1 MRVYISVD
9 VEGVAGI
16 VDWDQVMGDNAAYH
30 AMCHLTTL
38 ETNEAIEGALAG
50 GATAII
56 VNDSHG
62 RMRNL
67 LPELLHPAAEL
78 IQGRHKP
85 MFMVEGLD
93 ESCDA
98 LFLVGYHGRAG
109 SARGTLNH
117 TFSPYETRMN
127 GVICSEATLNAAV
140 AGQYHV
146 PLALVTG
153 DDATAAEAIAD
164 FGSEIVTVVTKQ
176 GLNRVAA
183 RMVHPTVARDRIRQG
198 AAEAMRRVPSLK
210 PYTMTSPIMME
221 TLWNTSLHADM
232 VEMLPTVERTGDRA
246 IRWVSPDVVTAYR
259 TYIAA
264 YLIARNAER

>member
-1 MRVYISVD
+1 MRVYLSVD
-9 VEGVAGI
+9 VEGVAGV
-16 VDWDQVMGDNAAYH
+16 VDWDQVRGDCAAYH
-30 AMCHLTTL
+30 EMCRLTTL

-50 GATAII
+50 GATEII

-62 RMRNL
+62 PMRNL
-67 LPELLHPAAEL
+67 QPELLHPAAGL

-109 SARGTLNH
+109 SMHGVLNH

-140 AGQYHV
+140 AGHYGV

-153 DDATAAEAIAD
+153 DDATAAEAVAD
-164 FGSEIVTVVTKQ
+164 FGPEVVTVVTKQ
-176 GLNRVAA
+176 GINRAAA

-198 AAEAMRRVPSLK
+198 AAEAMRRLSSLK
-210 PYTMTSPIMME
+210 PYTMTTPVTME
-221 TLWNTSLHADM
+221 TQWNTSLHADM
-232 VEMLPTVERTGDRA
+232 VEMLPTVERTGDRS
-246 IRWVSPDVVTAYR
+246 IRWVSPDVITAYR

-264 YLIARNAER
+264 YLIARNADR

>member
-9 VEGVAGI
+9 VEGVAGV
-16 VDWDQVMGDNAAYH
+16 VDWDQVRGESAAYH
-30 AMCHLTTL
+30 AMCRLTTL
-38 ETNEAIEGALAG
+38 ETNEAIEGALVA
-50 GATAII
+50 GATELI

-62 RMRNL
+62 PMRNL
-67 LPELLHPAAEL
+67 LPDVLHPAAEL

-98 LFLVGYHGRAG
+98 LFLIGYHGRAG
-109 SARGTLNH
+109 SARGVLNH

-140 AGQYHV
+140 AGQYGV

-153 DDATAAEAIAD
+153 DDVTAAEARED
-164 FGSEIVTVVTKQ
+164 FGPRAVTVVTKQ
-176 GLNRVAA
+176 GINRVAA
-183 RMVHPTVARDRIRQG
+183 RMVHPTVARDRIRRG
-198 AAEAMRRVPSLK
+198 AEEAMRRVPSLK
-210 PYTMTSPIMME
+210 PYVVTPPVTME
-221 TLWNTSLHADM
+221 TQWATSLHADM

-246 IRWVSPDVVTAYR
+246 VRWVSPDVVTAYR